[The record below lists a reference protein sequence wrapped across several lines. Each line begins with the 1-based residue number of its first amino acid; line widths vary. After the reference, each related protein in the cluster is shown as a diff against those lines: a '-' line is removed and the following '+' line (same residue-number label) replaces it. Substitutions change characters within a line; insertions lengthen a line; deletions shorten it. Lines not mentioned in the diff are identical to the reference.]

1 MISCPEDALGLGCR
15 LLGVQKNI
23 ISTTPQIK
31 IYSSTIEYQLSRVSP
46 LLGCDSLD
54 KPCTARG
61 YVRDSLDN
69 LHMDD
74 GSQGLTDVSLAP

>member
-1 MISCPEDALGLGCR
+1 MQVVGSPEKHHLYHSTD
-15 LLGVQKNI
+15 KNI
-23 ISTTPQIK
+23 FLS
-31 IYSSTIEYQLSRVSP
+31 IEYQLSKVSP

-69 LHMDD
+69 LHMHD